1 MNPDLRTRHMWRDQP
16 SRMQCWNIR
25 NASYNQ
31 LQLVPRPN
39 CLWAFIWKPIVTKVT
54 LVITK
59 FEISHCKKY
68 LSSSICDVLTICL
81 ISDWYTGSFLIPVKS
96 NFLIGQDFLNGL
108 SLYRVVSL
116 TWDWEIYGFQ
126 HQNPKAKNIIWT
138 FLTWWSFNEIGNR
151 WKTLKTI
158 ENV

>member
-68 LSSSICDVLTICL
+68 LSSSICDVLTIYL
-81 ISDWYTGSFLIPVKS
+81 ISDWYISDFLIKWATCVLGYVEDIPIEYKSLLVKW
-96 NFLIGQDFLNGL
+96 NKGTIVIN
-108 SLYRVVSL
+108 VVKHNYK
-116 TWDWEIYGFQ
+116 EEFQ
-126 HQNPKAKNIIWT
+126 CIRCGKT
-138 FLTWWSFNEIGNR
+138 FTHS
-151 WKTLKTI
+151 TSATSH
-158 ENV
+158 